1 MEDIQK
7 IVEALLFASDTPL
20 SVKKI
25 KSVVAEA
32 EEKEIRQALK
42 AIEKRYRETDAPLQ
56 IIQVA
61 GGYQIVTRK
70 EFEPWV
76 KQLFRTRSA
85 SRLTQKALE
94 TLAIIAYKQPITKQ
108 EVEAIRGVN
117 VDGVMRTLIERNL
130 ITVKGRKKAPGNPLL
145 YGTTSFFLNFFGLR
159 SLKDLPKLKEID
171 ELLKGDDKF
180 LESLDQVALQQLMPE
195 KLGLTSM
202 LETSEDGTAPA
213 ASPGTESE
221 EPPAV
226 EESQAL
232 DNADTSPTTEKEG
245 EENHDAS

>member
-25 KSVVAEA
+25 KAIASDYD
-32 EEKEIRQALK
+32 EKEIRRSLK
-42 AIEKRYRETDAPLQ
+42 AIEKRYRETDSPLQ

-117 VDGVMRTLIERNL
+117 VDAVMRTLIERNL

-202 LETSEDGTAPA
+202 VDSDSAEEQPQPA
-213 ASPGTESE
+213 QAEGEAQ
-221 EPPAV
+221 PP
-226 EESQAL
+226 QQ
-232 DNADTSPTTEKEG
+232 G